1 MKKIAWGMVL
11 GICALL
17 SSPHEVVID
26 VKGMTCPLCTTAI
39 KHSLKKTSGVLSTR
53 VSLSKKTALVR
64 YDDNQTDTSVLLEA
78 IRRAGYTGVI
88 RKEKP

>member
-1 MKKIAWGMVL
+1 MRKIAWGMVL
-11 GICALL
+11 GVCILL
-17 SSPHEVVID
+17 AAPHEVVID

-39 KHSLKKTSGVLSTR
+39 KHSLKKTPGVLHTR
-53 VSLSKKTALVR
+53 VSLSKKMARVR
-64 YDDNQTDTSVLLEA
+64 YDDNQTDTPALLEA

>member
-11 GICALL
+11 GVCALL
-17 SSPHEVVID
+17 AAPHEIVID

-39 KHSLKKTSGVLSTR
+39 KHSLKKTPGVLQAR
-53 VSLSKKTALVR
+53 VSLSKKMARVR
-64 YDDNQTDTSVLLEA
+64 YDDNRTDTSVLLEA